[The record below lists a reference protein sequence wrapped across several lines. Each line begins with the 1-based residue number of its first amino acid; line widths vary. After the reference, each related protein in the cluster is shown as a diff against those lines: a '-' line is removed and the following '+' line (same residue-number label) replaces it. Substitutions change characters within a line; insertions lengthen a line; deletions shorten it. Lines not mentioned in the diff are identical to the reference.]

1 MKGDSKENLNKVLNT
16 GGNNSFKDLP
26 MKMQVSSVV
35 LSKDLRTLKSL
46 NKLRVG
52 NFCSEHYPKQFFL

>member
-46 NKLRVG
+46 NKLRVW
-52 NFCSEHYPKQFFL
+52 EFLL